1 MEQHLHKVSAIITS
15 WATNIRTE
23 TFSIITYRVTNIFIL
38 FSAVI
43 KCTVMFFVIKIR
55 NTPIIVVALS
65 ALLCAVWG
73 EGALLV
79 TDAPLFIG
87 ATDHTS
93 CCIIALYW
101 QTGECVIMR
110 VSVIKISW
118 WEGMG
123 CWGIN
128 IKLLPNFN
136 FGVIFQVL
144 DVQVVHG
151 RALVPLNC
159 EWDGYI

>member
-1 MEQHLHKVSAIITS
+1 MTKGRSKQHLNKVSAIITS
-15 WATNIRTE
+15 RAKSIRTE

-55 NTPIIVVALS
+55 ITPIIVALS

-87 ATDHTS
+87 ARDHTS
-93 CCIIALYW
+93 CCIIALY
-101 QTGECVIMR
+101 
-110 VSVIKISW
+110 
-118 WEGMG
+118 
-123 CWGIN
+123 
-128 IKLLPNFN
+128 
-136 FGVIFQVL
+136 
-144 DVQVVHG
+144 
-151 RALVPLNC
+151 
-159 EWDGYI
+159 